1 MVSYIFEMLHI
12 SKYESIPRNKGPYM
26 IMYIL
31 PLKGTDDLLQE

>member
-26 IMYIL
+26 IML